1 MSAGRALG
9 ALVPLVLLAVLVAAL
24 VWYAR
29 NRDKE

>member
-9 ALVPLVLLAVLVAAL
+9 ALVPLVLLTVLVAGL